1 MEAPRATPPERAPTP
16 VAPATLPPAST
27 APPRDTP
34 PESTDRTSDDWMLA
48 VAAVTHAPVDL
59 GFDLGLETPVGLRF
73 FGGYG
78 WVPGVYKS
86 LMIDA
91 AVSATGDPLARD
103 ILEQSFDGGKVFRFQ
118 VGIRPFRKIGLYLD
132 AGLARM
138 KLSGSFDTSQIVS
151 VPGLTAQ
158 SYSVESNLTLGSLEL
173 GYQGLIAD
181 HMLIALGIGV
191 TKILSAD
198 TSVSQDGQGSNPDL
212 TQATGTIDDQL
223 VKYGVVPTLNL
234 RLGFDLI

>member
-1 MEAPRATPPERAPTP
+1 MTPPPAAPIERAP
-16 VAPATLPPAST
+16 APAAPAPVQIAST
-27 APPRDTP
+27 TPPKDTP
-34 PESTDRTSDDWMLA
+34 PESTDRTSEDWMLA
-48 VAAVTHAPVDL
+48 VAAVTHAPVDV
-59 GFDLGLETPVGLRF
+59 GAELGLETPVGLRF

-78 WVPGVYKS
+78 WVPGVYKN

-91 AVSATGDPLARD
+91 AVSATGEPLARD
-103 ILEQSFDGGKVFRFQ
+103 ILQQSFDGGRVFRFQ
-118 VGIRPFRKIGLYLD
+118 VGIRPFRKLGLYLD
-132 AGLARM
+132 AGVARM

-158 SYSVESNLTLGSLEL
+158 SYTIESNLTLGSLEL

-181 HMLIALGIGV
+181 HMLIALGVGV

-198 TSVSQDGQGSNPDL
+198 TSVSGQSSNPSV
-212 TQATGTIDDQL
+212 TQATSTIDDAL